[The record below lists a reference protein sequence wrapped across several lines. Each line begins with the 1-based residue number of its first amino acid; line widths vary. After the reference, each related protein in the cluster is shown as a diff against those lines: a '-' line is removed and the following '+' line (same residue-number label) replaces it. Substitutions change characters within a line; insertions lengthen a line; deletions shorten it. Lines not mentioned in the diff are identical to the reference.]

1 MKVILKQYMNKYNS
15 YKTTLQT
22 KNERINYKIII
33 NKYIYLLF
41 A

>member
-1 MKVILKQYMNKYNS
+1 MNKYNS